1 MKPNIPQQMQSRS
14 VLLKNMFD
22 PEKYVLA
29 HSQSTL
35 CLYLLFFSETEKDWD
50 KDLAEDVKGE
60 CEYKYGK
67 VEAIKVE
74 KESQVY
80 YPLTSAERALIKLNQ
95 GEIYVK
101 FDSIDSAKNAIQGL
115 NGRWFGGNQVSAN
128 FISDAIMQA
137 HQ

>member
-1 MKPNIPQQMQSRS
+1 MAFFRNQY
-14 VLLKNMFD
+14 L
-22 PEKYVLA
+22 
-29 HSQSTL
+29 TL
-35 CLYLLFFSETEKDWD
+35 RHFRETERDWD

-60 CEYKYGK
+60 CEEKYGK

-74 KESQVY
+74 KETQVRY
-80 YPLTSAERALIKLNQ
+80 NCFTFLNSLVDASQ

-115 NGRWFGGNQVSAN
+115 NGRWFGGKQVSAA

>member
-1 MKPNIPQQMQSRS
+1 MGCIR
-14 VLLKNMFD
+14 
-22 PEKYVLA
+22 
-29 HSQSTL
+29 
-35 CLYLLFFSETEKDWD
+35 ETERDWD

-60 CEYKYGK
+60 CESKYGK

-74 KESQVY
+74 AETQVFLHNDVTQY
-80 YPLTSAERALIKLNQ
+80 NLSHSLQ

-115 NGRWFGGNQVSAN
+115 NGRWFGGKQVSAA